1 MDIFSI
7 KTLETSFEFRGVQ
20 YKLVDPPNLSY
31 IGFLKRWREFVD
43 ARESLTTEEFMA
55 KKYALECEQIQLYL
69 PDMPQAVLDE
79 LGGGTFRA
87 LMDHI
92 MVIIKTNFG
101 ATVQNIEKKN

>member
-20 YKLVDPPNLSY
+20 YKLVDPPNLKY
-31 IGFLKRWREFVD
+31 IGFLKRWREFVE
-43 ARESLTTEEFMA
+43 ARESFSTEDFLA

-69 PDMPQAVLDE
+69 PELPQAVLDE
-79 LGGGTFRA
+79 LGGGAFRT

-92 MVIIKTNFG
+92 MILIQKNFG